1 MRKTARERFSLVS
14 LVIPNWNG
22 KHFLDDCLG
31 TLLKQDYP
39 NFEIIMADNG
49 STDGSAGYVRKKF
62 PSVRI
67 VENGKNL
74 GFSGGVNS
82 GIRVA
87 RGEYIVILNND
98 MIFHRKDCISEL
110 VKTAESDESIG
121 IVGAMLLDALEP
133 KRIQNVEGTRLRG
146 VLDLLEWFGKRDE
159 YEEDRRQYKELIEVE
174 ADNGLIKREVF
185 DKIGLYDEGFFFSYE
200 ELDFGYRAR
209 QVGYRVV
216 VNPKAKMW
224 HVGAGTSNSQFLR
237 FQYYRYWARL
247 RFAMKNFRG
256 LKRISFILVNILAA
270 PLLILRAA
278 GKMLSRKLHSEKS
291 SS

>member
-1 MRKTARERFSLVS
+1 MRKTAKEKFTLVS
-14 LVIPNWNG
+14 LVVPNWNG

-31 TLLKQDYP
+31 TLLEQDCP

-49 STDGSAGYVRKKF
+49 STDGSVEYVRKKF

-82 GIRVA
+82 GIRA
-87 RGEYIVILNND
+87 AGGGYIVILNND
-98 MIFHRKDCISEL
+98 MVFHRKDCISEL
-110 VKTAESDESIG
+110 VKTAESDENIG
-121 IVGAMLLDALEP
+121 IVGAMLLDAREP
-133 KRIQNVEGTRLRG
+133 KKIQNVRGARLRG
-146 VLDLLEWFGKRDE
+146 VLELLGWSGKKDK
-159 YEEDRRQYKELIEVE
+159 YEEDCGQYKELIEVE
-174 ADNGLIKREVF
+174 ADNGLVKREVF

-200 ELDFGYRAR
+200 DFDFGWRAKR
-209 QVGYRVV
+209 AGYRIVI
-216 VNPKAKMW
+216 NPKAKMW
-224 HVGAGTSNSQFLR
+224 HFGAGTSSSYILR
-237 FQYYRYWARL
+237 FQYYAYKARL

-256 LKRISFILVNILAA
+256 VKRISFILVNILAA

-278 GKMLSRKLHSEKS
+278 GKMLSRKFHSEKS